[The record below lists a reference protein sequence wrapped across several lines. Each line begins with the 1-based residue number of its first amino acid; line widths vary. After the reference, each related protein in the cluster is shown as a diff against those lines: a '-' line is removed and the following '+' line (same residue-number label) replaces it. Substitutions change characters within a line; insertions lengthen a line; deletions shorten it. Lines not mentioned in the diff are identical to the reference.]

1 MASNGDAE
9 AKATAL
15 LRSPVGAF
23 VVATVAGLRRPGR
36 RVGGLPFPPQSL
48 EDDQHVAERDPV
60 ALYELVLE
68 CKVHLNPYFPDYG
81 QRVAALAAEAPSLR
95 EDALRLVRSPAAKRW
110 FADLDR
116 AQQVWVA
123 PPASRDIVE
132 PTRFHPDL
140 TPFGGGTPKPRAA
153 LWTTTSI
160 GSMASGWVLYLHIG
174 EDSRP
179 PPYSLWRFEP
189 LPSARVYEIHEPL
202 EWHSLCLAYP
212 GEVYKDRL
220 MPDWQSVARD
230 WDAVHLSV
238 GGLLTA
244 EGVAVGTAN
253 SAKTELAGWSSES
266 TVWFRWCFS
275 RVERLPDV
283 LT

>member
-36 RVGGLPFPPQSL
+36 RVGGLPFPPQTL

-95 EDALRLVRSPAAKRW
+95 EDALRLVRSPVAKRW
-110 FADLDR
+110 FSDLDR

-123 PPASRDIVE
+123 PPESRDIVE

-140 TPFGGGTPKPRAA
+140 TPFGGGTTQPPAA
-153 LWTTTSI
+153 LGTSTLSVP
-160 GSMASGWVLYLHIG
+160 GAMLWLLFFHIG
-174 EDSRP
+174 EDGRP
-179 PPYSLWRFEP
+179 PRYILCRFEP
-189 LPSARVYEIHEPL
+189 LPSARVYEI
-202 EWHSLCLAYP
+202 
-212 GEVYKDRL
+212 
-220 MPDWQSVARD
+220 
-230 WDAVHLSV
+230 
-238 GGLLTA
+238 
-244 EGVAVGTAN
+244 
-253 SAKTELAGWSSES
+253 
-266 TVWFRWCFS
+266 
-275 RVERLPDV
+275 
-283 LT
+283 